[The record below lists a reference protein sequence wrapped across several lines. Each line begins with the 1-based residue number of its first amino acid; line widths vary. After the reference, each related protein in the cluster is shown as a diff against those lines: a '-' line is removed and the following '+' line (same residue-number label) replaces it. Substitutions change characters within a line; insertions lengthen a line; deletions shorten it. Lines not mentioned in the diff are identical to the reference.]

1 MEPPNHFQTSAVC
14 HGTLNPPLQEA
25 QSSLAFR
32 AYQASIR
39 MQVPLAFP
47 ALGADQATL
56 YIGAGGIGN
65 NNKELT
71 VMSDHRIPYY
81 QQIGA

>member
-32 AYQASIR
+32 AYLVSLR
-39 MQVPLAFP
+39 TQVPLAFP
-47 ALGADQATL
+47 AFVDDQSTL
-56 YIGAGGIGN
+56 YIGAGGIGAIN
-65 NNKELT
+65 NI
-71 VMSDHRIPYY
+71 SDYYYSCSY
-81 QQIGA
+81 QQMGA

>member
-32 AYQASIR
+32 AYHVSLR
-39 MQVPLAFP
+39 TQVPLAFP
-47 ALGADQATL
+47 AFVGDQPTVI
-56 YIGAGGIGN
+56 IGAGGIGN
-65 NNKELT
+65 NNR
-71 VMSDHRIPYY
+71 S
-81 QQIGA
+81 